1 MKEVFVI
8 FNPYEKGYY
17 NGECLFKNFLF
28 CKKYFDRESAVFDI
42 EKIKKGVLIIR
53 GKILNFFVMIVG

>member
-1 MKEVFVI
+1 MKEIFVI

-17 NGECLFKNFLF
+17 NGEGLFKNFLF

-42 EKIKKGVLIIR
+42 EKIISSSNGRTYL
-53 GKILNFFVMIVG
+53 KIQSFYTNG